1 MGWAHYFWALGKM
14 PKEEGGS
21 KACHPPAA
29 AWDLVRGWMGRGEGK
44 ERGGGR
50 EMSRAFFE
58 GRKRRKGLL
67 LLLRPPSLLLLPFSW
82 GVHTSSHGRAAGKFD
97 DDFAFV
103 P

>member
-1 MGWAHYFWALGKM
+1 M

-50 EMSRAFFE
+50 NVKGIF
-58 GRKRRKGLL
+58 RRKEKEE
-67 LLLRPPSLLLLPFSW
+67 RASSSSSSAVPSSPSFFLGSP
-82 GVHTSSHGRAAGKFD
+82 H
-97 DDFAFV
+97 
-103 P
+103 